1 MARIQ
6 IRKLI
11 HDKLITDFTALKHV
25 NGTDALFA
33 GVKKIFINLPASLP
47 VCEIIPTS
55 VNTSVLGL
63 EFNEK
68 AIGFTAITY
77 EQINQETGT
86 TESDQQTEA
95 ERKITRL
102 SDIEDIVIQY
112 LEKIPD
118 SLRGNVGSADIVRI
132 DIQPSSWDYQ
142 IGENGLRI
150 FLSITFAIVMVDE
163 PKSL

>member
-33 GVKKIFINLPASLP
+33 SVKKIFINLPASLP
-47 VCEIIPTS
+47 VCEIIPS
-55 VNTSVLGL
+55 AVNTSVMGL

-77 EQINQETGT
+77 EQINQETGVS
-86 TESDQQTEA
+86 EADQQTEA

-102 SDIEDIVIQY
+102 SDIEDIVVQY

-118 SLRGNVGSADIVRI
+118 ALRGNVGSADIIRI
-132 DIQPSSWDYQ
+132 DIQPTSWDYA
-142 IGENGLRI
+142 IGENGLRVY
-150 FLSITFAIVMVDE
+150 LSINFSIVMIDE
-163 PKSL
+163 PKGL